1 MTDTDHEAAALDAE
15 RAKPPNPLR
24 DRPFRWFFIGRAA
37 SLFGGSMTS
46 VALAFAVLQ
55 RTSDPHWLGYVLAAQ
70 MTPMIALLILGGGLA
85 DRYRRDR
92 LLRLANLS
100 AGLTQA
106 FVAFVV
112 LSGASLWLL
121 LPASVLN
128 GVAEAFTTPAL
139 RGIVPELVA
148 PGAIQRANSMLAST
162 RNAAKVLGP
171 SLAGVLAAGIGG
183 GWGIACDAAGF
194 VVSAAC
200 LTQVRL
206 PARQSGTSRRL
217 PAELREGWQY
227 FRSLPWVWSI
237 TATFTVFNLIQVG
250 SWQVL
255 GPSIVKHSMGA
266 AGWGAANSAKAVG
279 LLLLSLV
286 MLRLTVRR
294 PLVVAMAAAALSG
307 LPLVLL
313 GLHAGLVPLAAAT
326 FTAGAGSA
334 VCGILWDST
343 LQTGIPT
350 ELISRVTSYDDFG
363 SWVAIPVGQ
372 LGVIPL
378 AAAFGAGRV
387 AVAGGIALTGLT
399 LLPLLVPSVRGRQLA
414 PAS

>member
-1 MTDTDHEAAALDAE
+1 VTETLAAE
-15 RAKPPNPLR
+15 RTKPPNPLR
-24 DRPFRWFFIGRAA
+24 DRPFRWFFAGRAA
-37 SLFGGSMTS
+37 SLFGGGMTP

-55 RTSDPHWLGYVLAAQ
+55 RTADPRWLGYVLAAQ
-70 MTPMIALLILGGGLA
+70 MVPMIALLILGGGLA

-112 LSGASLWLL
+112 ISGASLWLL

-148 PGAIQRANSMLAST
+148 PEVIQRANSMLAST
-162 RNAAKVLGP
+162 KNAAKVLGP
-171 SLAGVLAAGIGG
+171 SLAGVLAATIGG

-194 VVSAAC
+194 LVSAAC
-200 LTQVRL
+200 LSQVRL
-206 PARQSGTSRRL
+206 PNRPSGASRRL
-217 PAELREGWQY
+217 LTELGEGWQY

-237 TATFTVFNLIQVG
+237 TATFMLFNAIQVG

-255 GPSIVKHSMGA
+255 GPSIAKHTIGA
-266 AGWGAANSAKAVG
+266 AGWGAANSVRAVG
-279 LLLLSLV
+279 LLLFSLL

-294 PLVVAMAAAALSG
+294 PLLVAVLAASLVG

-313 GLHAGLVPLAAAT
+313 GLRAGLGPLAAASC
-326 FTAGAGSA
+326 AGGAGMA

-343 LQTGIPT
+343 LQTRIPR
-350 ELISRVTSYDDFG
+350 ELISRVTSFDDFG
-363 SWVAIPVGQ
+363 SVIAIPVGQ

-378 AAAFGAGRV
+378 AAVFGAARV
-387 AVAGGIALTGLT
+387 ALVGGLVLTGLT
-399 LLPLLVPSVRGRQLA
+399 LLPLLVPSVRGMRA
-414 PAS
+414 AAAG